1 MQLNNLLRSLQNS
14 GSAMLSLNIAAIIL
28 LVLFCFYLTIL
39 TFQIRKQVNRLNARI
54 ERIMAA
60 LKIPEQGK
68 TGQKA
73 KAAKTKKGLQLD
85 DNDIRK
91 LKKIGVG
98 MDES

>member
-28 LVLFCFYLTIL
+28 LVLFCLYLTIF

-68 TGQKA
+68 TGKKA
-73 KAAKTKKGLQLD
+73 KAANTKKGLQLD
-85 DNDIRK
+85 DNDIWK

-98 MDES
+98 MD

>member
-1 MQLNNLLRSLQNS
+1 MELQVGIVGPEALPGGIAGREDSLLEVRC
-14 GSAMLSLNIAAIIL
+14 MTC
-28 LVLFCFYLTIL
+28 LV
-39 TFQIRKQVNRLNARI
+39 ARV

-68 TGQKA
+68 TGEKA
-73 KAAKTKKGLQLD
+73 KAAGTKKGLQLD